1 MKIVCLV
8 FLGLVMT
15 ASQSHYR
22 HGGTSD
28 PTLCLPNC
36 RGQVHGR
43 RQLICPLP
51 KGVRPPRELGSHL
64 LFSGAAVIL
73 LNIRYNS
80 NRDGFFLPL
89 GLRSEKSTATTV

>member
-8 FLGLVMT
+8 FLGPVMT
-15 ASQSHYR
+15 AGQFR
-22 HGGTSD
+22 RRQDGTTN
-28 PTLCLPNC
+28 PLFCLSRC
-36 RGQVHGR
+36 RGQAHGR

-73 LNIRYNS
+73 LNTRYNS
-80 NRDGFFLPL
+80 NRDGFFYLPD
-89 GLRSEKSTATTV
+89 LRGEKPTAATV